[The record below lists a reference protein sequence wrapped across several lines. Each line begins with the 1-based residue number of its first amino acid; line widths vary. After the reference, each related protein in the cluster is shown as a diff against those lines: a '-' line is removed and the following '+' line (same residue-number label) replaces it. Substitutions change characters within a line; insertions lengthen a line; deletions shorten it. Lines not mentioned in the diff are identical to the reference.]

1 MNNSIQKERTKRY
14 FIDAAKELISDY
26 GIEKLSVRKVGEKAG
41 YSYATIYNYFKDINT
56 LISHVALDYLEDVYD
71 YLIEYKDDSLDSI
84 SQVKIYSR
92 EYVNYMDNNKDIF
105 KIVFVEDFGTTPK
118 DLFQD
123 ITVPLGITSLLNEAI
138 SKIFPDS
145 KDESQFLFQLLAS
158 SIHGKLIFLIGNREN
173 ITKEDI
179 YNLIDLEIDFI
190 LRRK

>member
-158 SIHGKLIFLIGNREN
+158 SIHGKLIFFIGNREN